1 MYDEPK
7 WTVYEHI
14 SPSGKKYI
22 GITGQDPKVRWKKNG
37 VGYERN
43 PHFWAAIQK
52 YGWDNIQHVILF
64 TGLQKKYADI
74 YEIELIALFKTTE
87 REYGYNMLKGG
98 RLGLAKS
105 CYTDEVRNRMS
116 QIRKGKLM
124 GKDNS
129 KSHPVVCLNTKRHF
143 ECLLDA
149 ERKTGIDASNIA
161 SNCNSKQK
169 YAGITKDGEFLR
181 WMWEEKYVQCSEQDI
196 SDILNSYII
205 PVVNVRSPGFT
216 KKVICLNNEKIF
228 DSAKSAADFYNLK
241 YATGI
246 IKCCTGVCNSSGQNI
261 DGENLKWMYY
271 DDYLLLS
278 DDKRS
283 EVLNFERSYKKLS
296 IPTKVICLNTLEIF
310 NTCKETGKY
319 TTNKDGKGINKAINN
334 HTYFASHPIT
344 KEKLYWYRLNDYEQ
358 LSDKEKE
365 DLRNQFYTGS
375 FLMTKNKEVA

>member
-1 MYDEPK
+1 MLYDEPK

-105 CYTDEVRNRMS
+105 CYTDEFRNRMS
-116 QIRKGKLM
+116 KIRKGKLM
-124 GKDNS
+124 GRDNY
-129 KSHPVVCLNTKRHF
+129 KSRPVVCLNTRRHF
-143 ECLLDA
+143 ACLMEA
-149 ERKTGIDASNIA
+149 ERETGINRNCIVG
-161 SNCNSKQK
+161 NCNGKQK
-169 YAGITKDGEFLR
+169 YAGITNDGKFLR
-181 WMWEEKYVQCSEQDI
+181 WMWEEEYNNCSEQEI

-216 KKVICLNNEKIF
+216 RKVICLNNKKTF

-241 YATGI
+241 QATGI
-246 IKCCTGVCNSSGQNI
+246 IKCCTNVREFSGKS
-261 DGENLKWMYY
+261 GEGESLKWMYY
-271 DDYLLLS
+271 DDYISLS
-278 DDKRS
+278 EEEKLAMLNFKRS
-283 EVLNFERSYKKLS
+283 HKKTS

-334 HTYFASHPIT
+334 HTYFAFHPIT
-344 KEKLYWYRLNDYEQ
+344 KEKLYWYRLNDYEL
-358 LSDKEKE
+358 LSNKEKE
-365 DLRNQFYTGS
+365 NLKNQFYTGS
-375 FLMTKNKEVA
+375 FLLPEK